1 MKVLEMIKDVTKR
14 EDKKCKFKNGSKRH
28 FCIGIDKKKVNLDG
42 TGKKNVRNTI
52 SKKISRLSVL

>member
-28 FCIGIDKKKVNLDG
+28 FCIGIDKKK
-42 TGKKNVRNTI
+42 
-52 SKKISRLSVL
+52 